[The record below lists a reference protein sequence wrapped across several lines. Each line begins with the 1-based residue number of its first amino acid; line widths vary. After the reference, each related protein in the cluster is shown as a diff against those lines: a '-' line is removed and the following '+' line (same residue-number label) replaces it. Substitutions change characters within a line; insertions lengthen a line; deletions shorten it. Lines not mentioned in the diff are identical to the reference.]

1 MFAIVVGGGRTGSYL
16 AKSLIEDGHEVTI
29 LEQREEIADKDVAE
43 VTKAKVIQGDGA
55 DPEVLE
61 LAGIRKAD
69 LVAAVTG
76 DDEDNLVIAQLSKF
90 TFKVPR
96 IVGRVNNPKNEWL
109 YNKSWGV
116 DVAVSSVHIIST
128 IIREEAT
135 LGDIVT
141 LLKLKKGEIA
151 LVEFT
156 LSDQSHAVGTKIKDL
171 NLPPETV
178 LITAILRDGKVVVP
192 RGDTELGAGDKILVL
207 TSPEHEELLEK
218 KLSA

>member
-29 LEQREEIADKDVAE
+29 LEQREEIADKDVQE
-43 VTKAKVIQGDGA
+43 VTKAKIIQGDGA
-55 DPEVLE
+55 DPEQLE

-76 DDEDNLVIAQLSKF
+76 DDEDNLVISQLSKF
-90 TFKVPR
+90 TFKVER
-96 IVGRVNNPKNEWL
+96 VVGRVNNPKNEWL

-151 LVEFT
+151 LVEIT
-156 LSDQSHAVGTKIKDL
+156 VSEKSSAVGKKIKDL
-171 NLPPETV
+171 DLPPETV
-178 LITAILRDGKVVVP
+178 LITAILRDGNVVVP
-192 RGDTELGAGDKILVL
+192 KGDTELNAGDQLLVL
-207 TSPEHEELLEK
+207 TTPDNEELLEK
-218 KLSA
+218 KLST